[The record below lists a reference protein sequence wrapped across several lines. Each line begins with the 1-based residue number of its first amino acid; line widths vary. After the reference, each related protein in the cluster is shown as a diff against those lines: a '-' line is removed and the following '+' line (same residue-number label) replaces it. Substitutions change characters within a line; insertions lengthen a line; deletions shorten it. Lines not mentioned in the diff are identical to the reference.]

1 MAMDWVP
8 GVGIGFIGLLGSI
21 AAWLRAGGK
30 REGATEM
37 QMDKLA
43 TSDDGLRD
51 DLHSIVCRLDD
62 VAKEMRMVSAQT
74 GSFIASQDVVN
85 RVTARGLENL
95 ESKLEKHDS
104 AISDHAATLRL
115 VTELLTR
122 RGGEALK

>member
-1 MAMDWVP
+1 MSADWIP

-21 AAWLRAGGK
+21 AAWWRAGGK

-43 TSDDGLRD
+43 SSDDGLRD
-51 DLHSIVCRLDD
+51 DMHSICIRLDD

-85 RVTARGLENL
+85 RVTSRAL
-95 ESKLEKHDS
+95 ESLETKLEKHDS

-122 RGGEALK
+122 RGGEVLK